1 MAKVNIDIV
10 DFEYTYEVI
19 RNRYPSLSMA
29 YIKDT
34 EVFGIQIEVQ
44 GPLEDLTRFMADE
57 YCDGMHAEDAEFY
70 MNLIEAQYT
79 NQWEHDNM
87 LPQLNMRK
95 LK

>member
-19 RNRYPSLSMA
+19 RNRYPSLSMT

-34 EVFGIQIEVQ
+34 EVFGIQIEIQ

-57 YCDGMHAEDAEFY
+57 YCDGMYAEDAEFY
-70 MNLIEAQYT
+70 MGLIQ
-79 NQWEHDNM
+79 
-87 LPQLNMRK
+87 K
-95 LK
+95 